1 MVQDLLEEERM
12 KENLK
17 AADQRYKGI
26 PRIEKKIRKQ
36 FTYSDGDYCIR
47 PAKTNREIVR
57 EGQRLHICVGNGRY
71 AESMEKE
78 KTYILFLRK
87 KEDPDT
93 PFYTVEITPE
103 FKILQRHGKYNKE
116 GSEVT
121 EVDSF
126 LKEFVEVK
134 GNGKKYHAAG

>member
-1 MVQDLLEEERM
+1 M
-12 KENLK
+12 
-17 AADQRYKGI
+17 
-26 PRIEKKIRKQ
+26 
-36 FTYSDGDYCIR
+36 
-47 PAKTNREIVR
+47 
-57 EGQRLHICVGNGRY
+57 GNGRY

-103 FKILQRHGKYNKE
+103 FKIIQRHGKYNKE
-116 GSEVT
+116 NEEVT

-126 LKEFVEVK
+126 LKKFVEEK